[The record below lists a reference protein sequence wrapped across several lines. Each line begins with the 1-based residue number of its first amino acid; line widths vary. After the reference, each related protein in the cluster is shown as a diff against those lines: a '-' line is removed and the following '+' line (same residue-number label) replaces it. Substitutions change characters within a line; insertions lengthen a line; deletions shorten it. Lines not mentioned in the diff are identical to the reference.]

1 MKVNIFKTLLLLI
14 GIVSFTSM
22 NAQNGSVKNGDETLF
37 TVNGQP
43 VTKEEFLYVY
53 KKNNPG
59 KETDFSKESLQEYLD
74 LYINFK
80 LKVAEARTLKIDT
93 TEKVREELQ
102 KYGDQLIKSNFD
114 KEVLDPAAKK
124 LYDRLQKERL
134 VYHVM
139 IKADA
144 IKDSAAAIQKLNT
157 ARDRVMKGEDFGKVA
172 SEVSSDTSNKKDPGL
187 VGWITANQIPDAD
200 FENMVYNT
208 PVGNVSQVFKTKFGY
223 HFIKITQER
232 TAQGTVT
239 VEHILVKTAKNASAA
254 DIAKAKVKADSIYQ
268 LVKKG
273 ADFEDLAAQYSDD
286 KGSANNGGKLEP
298 FTTGKM
304 VMPFQE
310 AAFALKNPGDYSAPV
325 QTAYGWHIIRLLEKK
340 PIGTYDEMKDELKG
354 KVERSPEYKTLR
366 NDFVNRVKK
375 TYHFTENADARN
387 EFYATLDSSFIKN
400 NWTMSR
406 AAGLNKVVFSIDKV
420 NFTQNDLASYIE
432 LNQRSSRDKDMKQK
446 FDKIYTQAL
455 EQTLIEY
462 DLAARNIDFRR
473 LMQEYRDGIPLFAL
487 LEQKVWSMAAKDTVG
502 LEKYYDA
509 HKTEYMWDERVDASV
524 YTVSDPAILKEVK
537 KLAEKNTADKDIMS
551 KYNNDSVSVVT
562 ITSNLFL
569 MGQNSNVDKLNKKV
583 GMGEDILNA
592 DGSVTF
598 VKINKVVPPAPKTL
612 KEARG
617 YVISNYQDYLEKQW
631 ILELHK
637 KYPVS
642 VNDAVFNSMIR

>member
-375 TYHFTENADARN
+375 TYRFTENADARN

-406 AAGLNKVVFSIDKV
+406 AAGLNKVVFSIDKI

-432 LNQRSSRDKDMKQK
+432 LNQRSSRDKDMKLK

-524 YTVSDPAILKEVK
+524 YTVSDPAILKDVK

-569 MGQNSNVDKLNKKV
+569 MGQNSNVDKLNKKI

>member
-1 MKVNIFKTLLLLI
+1 MKLNIFQLLLLLI
-14 GIVSFTSM
+14 GIGSLSSLQ
-22 NAQNGSVKNGDETLF
+22 AQSGSVKNGDEILF

-134 VYHVM
+134 VYHIM

-144 IKDSAAAIQKLNT
+144 AKDTAAAIQKLNM
-157 ARDRVMKGEDFGKVA
+157 ARERIMKGEDFGKV
-172 SEVSSDTSNKKDPGL
+172 STEISSDTSNKKDPGL
-187 VGWITANQIPDAD
+187 VGWVTANQIPDAD
-200 FENMVYNT
+200 FENMVYST
-208 PVGNVSQVFKTKFGY
+208 PVGGISQAFKTKFGY
-223 HFIKITQER
+223 HIIKIAQER
-232 TAQGTVT
+232 PAQGQVT
-239 VEHILVKTAKNASAA
+239 VEHILVKTPKNASAA
-254 DIAKAKVKADSIYQ
+254 DIAKAKEKADSIYQ

-273 ADFEDLAAQYSDD
+273 ADFEDLATQYSDD

-298 FTTGKM
+298 FGTGKM
-304 VMPFQE
+304 VMAFQE

-325 QTAYGWHIIRLLEKK
+325 QTAYGWHIIRLVEKK
-340 PIGTYDEMKDELKG
+340 PIGTFDEMKDELKG
-354 KVERSPEYKTLR
+354 KVERSPEYKTMR
-366 NDFVNRVKK
+366 TDFVNRVKK
-375 TYHFTENADARN
+375 TYRFTENEAAKN
-387 EFYATLDSSFIKN
+387 EILATLDSSFVKN
-400 NWTMSR
+400 NWTLSK
-406 AAGLNKVVFSIDKV
+406 AAGMNKVVFSIDNV
-420 NFTQNDLASYIE
+420 NFTQSDLASYIE
-432 LNQRSSRDKDMKQK
+432 LNQRISRDKDIKQK
-446 FDKIYTQAL
+446 FDKIYTQAQ

-502 LEKYYDA
+502 LEKYYNE

-524 YTVSDPAILKEVK
+524 YTVTDPAVLKDVK
-537 KLAEKNTADKDIMS
+537 KLAEKNTSDKDIMT
-551 KYNNDSVSVVT
+551 KYNTDSVAVVT

-569 MGQNSNVDKLNKKV
+569 QGQNSNVDKLNKKI

-631 ILELHK
+631 IAELHK
-637 KYPVS
+637 KYPVT
-642 VNDAVFNSMIR
+642 VNDGVFNSMIR

>member
-22 NAQNGSVKNGDETLF
+22 HAQNGSVKNGDETLF

-144 IKDSAAAIQKLNT
+144 IKDSAAAMQKLNT
-157 ARDRVMKGEDFGKVA
+157 ARDRVLKGEDFGKVA

-232 TAQGTVT
+232 AAQGTVT
-239 VEHILVKTAKNASAA
+239 VEHILIKTPKNATAA
-254 DIAKAKVKADSIYQ
+254 DIAKAQVKADSIYQ

-366 NDFVNRVKK
+366 NDFVNRVKN
-375 TYHFTENADARN
+375 TYRFTENADARN

-446 FDKIYTQAL
+446 FEKIYTQAL

-537 KLAEKNTADKDIMS
+537 KLAEKNTADKDILS

-569 MGQNSNVDKLNKKV
+569 MVQNSNVDKLNKKV

>member
-1 MKVNIFKTLLLLI
+1 MKMNIFKSLLLLI
-14 GIVSFTSM
+14 SIVSFTSM
-22 NAQNGSVKNGDETLF
+22 HAQNGNVKGGDETLF

-43 VTKEEFLYVY
+43 VSKEEFLYVY

-144 IKDSAAAIQKLNT
+144 AKDSAATMQKLNM

-172 SEVSSDTSNKKDPGL
+172 AEVSTDTSNKKDPGL

-200 FENMVYNT
+200 FENMVYST
-208 PVGNVSQVFKTKFGY
+208 SVGNVSQVFKTKFGY
-223 HFIKITQER
+223 HFIKVTQER
-232 TAQGTVT
+232 PAQGQIT
-239 VEHILVKTAKNASAA
+239 VEHILVKTPKNATAA
-254 DIAKAKVKADSIYQ
+254 DIAKAKLKADSIYA

-273 ADFEDLAAQYSDD
+273 ADFEELAAQYSDD

-298 FTTGKM
+298 FGTGKM

-325 QTAYGWHIIRLLEKK
+325 QTAYGWHIIRLMEKK

-375 TYHFTENADARN
+375 TYKFNENADAKN
-387 EFYATLDSSFIKN
+387 EFFATLDSSFVKN
-400 NWTMSR
+400 NWTMSK

-432 LNQRSSRDKDMKQK
+432 LNQRSSREKDMKQK

-524 YTVSDPAILKEVK
+524 YTVSDPAILKDVK

-551 KYNNDSVSVVT
+551 KYNSDSVAVVT

-569 MGQNSNVDKLNKKV
+569 QGQNSNVDKLNKKV

-631 ILELHK
+631 IVELHK

>member
-22 NAQNGSVKNGDETLF
+22 HAQNGSVKNGDETLF

-144 IKDSAAAIQKLNT
+144 IKDSAAAMQKLNT
-157 ARDRVMKGEDFGKVA
+157 ARDRVLKGEDFGKVA

-232 TAQGTVT
+232 AAQGTVT
-239 VEHILVKTAKNASAA
+239 VEHILIKTPKNATAA
-254 DIAKAKVKADSIYQ
+254 DIAKAQVKADSIYQ

-366 NDFVNRVKK
+366 NDFVNRVKN
-375 TYHFTENADARN
+375 TYRFTENADARN

-446 FDKIYTQAL
+446 FEKIYMQAL

-537 KLAEKNTADKDIMS
+537 KLAEKNTADKDILS

>member
-22 NAQNGSVKNGDETLF
+22 HAQNGSVKNGDETLF

-124 LYDRLQKERL
+124 LFDRLQKERL

-144 IKDSAAAIQKLNT
+144 IKDSAAAMQKLNT
-157 ARDRVMKGEDFGKVA
+157 ARDRVLKGEDFGKVA

-232 TAQGTVT
+232 AAQGTVT
-239 VEHILVKTAKNASAA
+239 VEHILIKTPKNATAA
-254 DIAKAKVKADSIYQ
+254 DIAKAQVKADSIYQ

-366 NDFVNRVKK
+366 NDFVNRVKN
-375 TYHFTENADARN
+375 TYRFTENADARN

-446 FDKIYTQAL
+446 FEKIYMQAL

-537 KLAEKNTADKDIMS
+537 KLAEKNTADKDILS

>member
-232 TAQGTVT
+232 VAQGTVT

-375 TYHFTENADARN
+375 TYRFTENADARN

-432 LNQRSSRDKDMKQK
+432 LNQRSSRDKDMKLK

-524 YTVSDPAILKEVK
+524 YTVSDPAILKDVK